1 MCIRDRPLEAVRF
14 GLYGDSASGYDIYYR
29 VLQNGS
35 WTDWAANEATA
46 GQEGAGLRVDGILSL
61 IHISFC
67 VGRHGEIKAAGLA

>member
-1 MCIRDRPLEAVRF
+1 MPLEAVRF

-46 GQEGAGLRVDGILSL
+46 GQEGAGLRVDGIR
-61 IHISFC
+61 
-67 VGRHGEIKAAGLA
+67 VGIVAKGTEPPADAAAPASGIDPSDL